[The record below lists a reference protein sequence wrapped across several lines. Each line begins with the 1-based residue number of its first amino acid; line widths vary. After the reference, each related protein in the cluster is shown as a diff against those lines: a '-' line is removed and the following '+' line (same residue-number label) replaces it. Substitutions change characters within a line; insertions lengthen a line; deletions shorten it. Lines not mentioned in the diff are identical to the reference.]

1 MGPRYALDFVLPKVA
16 FPPPLPVIKT
26 YYVNKNSKLAIGK
39 CLPWFKDIMYKPL
52 WKKISGTFLKHA
64 TFWNMQ
70 HFETCNILKH
80 ACNILKHACNILK
93 IVNF

>member
-16 FPPPLPVIKT
+16 FLPPPPLPVIKT

-64 TFWNMQ
+64 
-70 HFETCNILKH
+70 
-80 ACNILKHACNILK
+80 CNILK